1 MSVMC
6 SRPSMPPRSTNA
18 PSSVRFLTTPLSTAP
33 STSFSSSASR
43 SSECS
48 LSTTARRET
57 TTLLRLRSS
66 LMSLNSSSLPS
77 RYTGSRTGR
86 TSTRE
91 PGRNA
96 RTSLMSTVKPPL
108 TLPLM
113 RPVTVSFFSRASSS
127 SSHTMARLA
136 FSRDSTV
143 SPKPFSSASSATLT
157 VSPTPTSISPSSL
170 RNCSIGTMPSDFRP
184 ALMTTTSERTS
195 TTVPVTIAPGLSLAM
210 WAWLCS
216 NSSAKDSVAAGVMLV
231 SVGAHGIVLAG
242 GLGGLPGMSGACLL
256 GGEFQYARD
265 DRVDRHPRGVDA
277 DGVLGR
283 PQRRNRAAGIARV
296 TGQDLPQQTVQCN
309 GNPFV
314 LQLLIAPF
322 RTLLGARGQEHLP
335 AGVREDHR
343 AHVAA
348 VRDQP
353 GRLAEGPLAIAQG
366 RPDLG
371 DRGDRR
377 GRGAGGLGA
386 QLVGGVVPVQQHPQ
400 LAVRGLAETDL
411 GIEGAADQGP
421 GVVQVEVGPAGG
433 DPHGPVECARVQV
446 VPAQVAGDAAADG
459 ALARA
464 RGPVDGK
471 DRDGVVAG
479 IRHRGIVAADR
490 VPGS

>member
-1 MSVMC
+1 
-6 SRPSMPPRSTNA
+6 
-18 PSSVRFLTTPLSTAP
+18 
-33 STSFSSSASR
+33 
-43 SSECS
+43 
-48 LSTTARRET
+48 
-57 TTLLRLRSS
+57 
-66 LMSLNSSSLPS
+66 
-77 RYTGSRTGR
+77 
-86 TSTRE
+86 
-91 PGRNA
+91 
-96 RTSLMSTVKPPL
+96 
-108 TLPLM
+108 
-113 RPVTVSFFSRASSS
+113 
-127 SSHTMARLA
+127 
-136 FSRDSTV
+136 
-143 SPKPFSSASSATLT
+143 
-157 VSPTPTSISPSSL
+157 
-170 RNCSIGTMPSDFRP
+170 
-184 ALMTTTSERTS
+184 TTTSERTS
-195 TTVPVTIAPGLSLAM
+195 TTVPVTMAPGLSLAM

-242 GLGGLPGMSGACLL
+242 GLGWIARDLRGLSVARNQPGTARPLL
-256 GGEFQYARD
+256 TGEFQYARD

-283 PQRRNRAAGIARV
+283 PQRRNRAAGVARV

-322 RTLLGARGQEHLP
+322 RTFLGARRQEHLP

-353 GRLAEGPLAIAQG
+353 WRLAEGPLAIAQG

-400 LAVRGLAETDL
+400 LAVRGLAEADL
-411 GIEGAADQGP
+411 GVEGAADQGP
-421 GVVQVEVGPAGG
+421 GVVEVEVGPAGG

-446 VPAQVAGDAAADG
+446 V
-459 ALARA
+459 
-464 RGPVDGK
+464 
-471 DRDGVVAG
+471 
-479 IRHRGIVAADR
+479 
-490 VPGS
+490 

>member
-1 MSVMC
+1 
-6 SRPSMPPRSTNA
+6 
-18 PSSVRFLTTPLSTAP
+18 
-33 STSFSSSASR
+33 
-43 SSECS
+43 
-48 LSTTARRET
+48 
-57 TTLLRLRSS
+57 
-66 LMSLNSSSLPS
+66 
-77 RYTGSRTGR
+77 GR
-86 TSTRE
+86 TSTSE

-231 SVGAHGIVLAG
+231 SVGAHGIVFAG
-242 GLGGLPGMSGACLL
+242 GLGGLPGIAGACLL
-256 GGEFQYARD
+256 PRNQPGTARPLLTGEFQYARD

-283 PQRRNRAAGIARV
+283 PQRRNRAACIARV

-322 RTLLGARGQEHLP
+322 RTFLRAGGQEHLP

-366 RPDLG
+366 GPDFG

-377 GRGAGGLGA
+377 GRGAGGFGA
-386 QLVGGVVPVQQHPQ
+386 QLVGGVVPVQQDPEF
-400 LAVRGLAETDL
+400 AVGGLAEADL
-411 GIEGAADQGP
+411 RVEGAAHQGP
-421 GVVQVEVGPAGG
+421 GVVQVQVGPAGG
-433 DPHGPVECARVQV
+433 HPYRPVECARVQV
-446 VPAQVAGDAAADG
+446 VPAQMAGDAAADG

-464 RGPVDGK
+464 R
-471 DRDGVVAG
+471 
-479 IRHRGIVAADR
+479 
-490 VPGS
+490 

>member
-1 MSVMC
+1 
-6 SRPSMPPRSTNA
+6 
-18 PSSVRFLTTPLSTAP
+18 
-33 STSFSSSASR
+33 
-43 SSECS
+43 
-48 LSTTARRET
+48 
-57 TTLLRLRSS
+57 
-66 LMSLNSSSLPS
+66 
-77 RYTGSRTGR
+77 
-86 TSTRE
+86 
-91 PGRNA
+91 
-96 RTSLMSTVKPPL
+96 
-108 TLPLM
+108 
-113 RPVTVSFFSRASSS
+113 
-127 SSHTMARLA
+127 
-136 FSRDSTV
+136 
-143 SPKPFSSASSATLT
+143 
-157 VSPTPTSISPSSL
+157 PTSISPSSL

-195 TTVPVTIAPGLSLAM
+195 TTVPVTMAPGLSLAM

-242 GLGGLPGMSGACLL
+242 GLGGLPGFSGACLL
-256 GGEFQYARD
+256 PGNQPGTARPLLTGEFQYARD

-283 PQRRNRAAGIARV
+283 PQRRNRAAGVARV

-309 GNPFV
+309 GSPLV

-322 RTLLGARGQEHLP
+322 RTLLGAGGQEYLP

-353 GRLAEGPLAIAQG
+353 RRLAEGPLAVAQRG
-366 RPDLG
+366 PDLG
-371 DRGDRR
+371 DRRDR
-377 GRGAGGLGA
+377 GGGGAGGLGA

-400 LAVRGLAETDL
+400 LAVRGLAEADL
-411 GIEGAADQGP
+411 GIEGAANQGP
-421 GVVQVEVGPAGG
+421 GVVQVEVGPARG

-464 RGPVDGK
+464 RGSVDGK

-490 VPGS
+490 LPGS